1 MTPSQAARI
10 GNVVLAADLTAT
22 VAMQA
27 GNLMGALA
35 AAVLRRE
42 PDGGVSEIP
51 SLPDDLREKLD
62 ESAPGARLL
71 WLLMELEG
79 VPDWAGWLTVPA
91 FLFPMERFVEQGLA
105 TADQLAEADA
115 AWLSHCPGCGATVG
129 ALPPRTVR
137 LYRHHIGAVPFALRV
152 RHSGEKTHAHD

>member
-1 MTPSQAARI
+1 MTPFQADKI
-10 GNVVLAADLTAT
+10 GNMLLAAAQTAT

-35 AAVLRRE
+35 AAVMRRE

-62 ESAPGARLL
+62 ERAPGVRFL
-71 WLLMELEG
+71 WLFMEIEG
-79 VPDWAGWLTVPA
+79 VPDWAGRLTVPA
-91 FLFPMERFVEQGLA
+91 FLFPLQSFVEQGLA
-105 TADQLAEADA
+105 TADDLAEADA

-137 LYRHHIGAVPFALRV
+137 LYRHHIGAVPFQLGV
-152 RHSGEKTHAHD
+152 RQSGSLH